1 MLLAQDT
8 CNFMA
13 SNPSLVT
20 IEVLPSPD
28 LTALLNGTSDGPLDP
43 NSPLAQ
49 LCDGKTFL
57 PGTEQPDGSGTY
69 CVISQ
74 NGTLELGTGKKA
86 LGLSFEKILKIVE
99 KCRCGKHQRCLVAC

>member
-1 MLLAQDT
+1 
-8 CNFMA
+8 MA

-28 LTALLNGTSDGPLDP
+28 LAAIFNGTDTGPIDP
-43 NSPLAQ
+43 NSPLGQ

-57 PGTEQPDGSGTY
+57 PGTEQPDGSGTF
-69 CVISQ
+69 CVISP

-86 LGLSFEKILKIVE
+86 LGLSFEKILKIAS
-99 KCRCGKHQRCLVAC
+99 KCRCADYQLR